1 MPPPSRHAVRE
12 AVDEKKKALI
22 QRVLAAHSNKK
33 DKPARLKADLPNLSI
48 ETAVAPATAV
58 VMPLILQEQY
68 GGAQIPIYREGEA
81 AACLAAPGLV
91 HLVNMYLEVARTK
104 SRRIIMLW
112 PAAPQTLLTVHAL
125 ATIERWRAGDKQGIR
140 GVTFPAKSNA
150 FHPLNHLH
158 FDREKV
164 LSLARDL
171 VELSGL
177 PNALVNRSMQEK
189 DAYHLALAS
198 LKPEQDEPF
207 NPTIGELL
215 PRFYAGTGFRKWTPC
230 TGHLLEHIA
239 ARLKRRAHKKAL
251 QSNCEIIGNAQ
262 TAPDAMFALDGRLSR
277 EELRTALV
285 ALGRAG
291 PPDVVLVNATRQV
304 RKGARGWLNQVTRFC
319 MLVEDVFAE
328 ADRPGI
334 LVITDEPHASYQLRE
349 QLSELNSK
357 RPREKRWQNAREYW
371 ISAICNG
378 VRGDGMLPAGV
389 ETVAPPVPREF
400 RVETVDTEANRVISR
415 LFRAAT
421 KIPGGREVAQPVLD
435 AAAYLSRLAALP
447 CGVSTLVDWLSSTTT
462 PEHARRVYSWS
473 TFHSALAA
481 FAQSGDCGPEQS
493 NIRECLKLGST
504 LYENYQEATPFA
516 LRLAELVGQSAVS
529 KKQRT
534 VIVYT
539 SAIYRR
545 LSQRFLAEYQ
555 HFPGD
560 IPFEQFSSRVQFIL
574 SAQLEETLSH
584 IGDAQLVFAGLDDDG
599 LRLLM
604 MDNRIE
610 KHTTILLTQRAGQYL
625 KGVLRP
631 LVENFQEFKQLKPR
645 MESVLRQLQALPDD
659 KSILSLGDFV
669 LPVFRTELIGESV
682 AETGAQDPDACKIF
696 LDDGHVLYRRPTHHV
711 YVYDP
716 ASEHATERGFRVC
729 EVQSLHEGDKL
740 FLMSTELREHVESV
754 LKEAGVPIEH
764 DKTFEAALRDYHRSI
779 SKRLLEHFPGKN
791 LTDQVRKLRVSILE
805 ANPKLTSD
813 FPAALSV
820 RHWVNLGESA
830 DTPFDQLLP
839 QAPMKEAHFAAF
851 ANALQFSSLEA
862 AYYWQRVIM
871 PIRNARRLDGR
882 HVSDLY
888 AHMLLHPESAMLHAN
903 IKRPTMKLL
912 FSKARNSVAAIESIV
927 FPSEMNKNE

>member
-1 MPPPSRHAVRE
+1 MPPPSRLAARN
-12 AVDEKKKALI
+12 AVDEKKKALL

-33 DKPARLKADLPNLSI
+33 DKAAPSKTELRTSLVDGVETPAATVQMLP
-48 ETAVAPATAV
+48 
-58 VMPLILQEQY
+58 LQHEQY
-68 GGAQIPIYREGEA
+68 GVAQIPIYREGEA
-81 AACLAAPGLV
+81 AACSAAPGLV
-91 HLVNMYLEVARTK
+91 HLVNMYLEAARTK
-104 SRRIIMLW
+104 SRRIVMLW

-125 ATIERWRAGDKQGIR
+125 ATLERWRAGDKQGIR
-140 GVTFPAKSNA
+140 GVTFPAKSNV
-150 FHPLNHLH
+150 FHLLNHLH
-158 FDREKV
+158 FDREKL

-198 LKPEQDEPF
+198 LRPEQDELF

-215 PRFYAGTGFRKWTPC
+215 PRFYAGTGFRKWVPC
-230 TGHLLEHIA
+230 SGHLLEHIA

-251 QSNCEIIGNAQ
+251 QSNCEIIGNAN

-277 EELRTALV
+277 DELRAALV
-285 ALGRAG
+285 ALGKAG

-304 RKGARGWLNQVTRFC
+304 RKGAHGWLNQVSRFC
-319 MLVEDVFAE
+319 MLVEEVFPGI
-328 ADRPGI
+328 DRPGI
-334 LVITDEPHASYQLRE
+334 LVITDEPHVSYQLRE
-349 QLSELNSK
+349 QLGELNNK
-357 RPREKRWQNAREYW
+357 RPREKRWQSSREYW

-389 ETVAPPVPREF
+389 ETVAAPVPREF
-400 RVETVDTEANRVISR
+400 RVETVDTEANRVITR
-415 LFRAAT
+415 LFRAAG
-421 KIPGGREVAQPVLD
+421 KIPGGKEVAQPVLD

-447 CGVSTLVDWLSSTTT
+447 CGVATLVDWLSSTTT
-462 PEHARRVYSWS
+462 SEHARRVYSWS
-473 TFHSALAA
+473 TFHSALVA
-481 FAQSGDCGPEQS
+481 FAQSGDCGSEQG
-493 NIRECLKLGST
+493 NIQECLKLGST
-504 LYENYQEATPFA
+504 LYQNYQEATPFA
-516 LRLAELVGQSAVS
+516 LRLAALVGQSAVS

-555 HFPGD
+555 HFPD
-560 IPFEQFSSRVQFIL
+560 DVPFEQFSDRVQFVL
-574 SAQLEETLSH
+574 SSQLEEILSH

-625 KGVLRP
+625 KGVMRP
-631 LVENFQEFKQLKPR
+631 LVENFPEFKQLKPR
-645 MESVLRQLQALPDD
+645 MESILRQLQALPDD
-659 KSILSLGDFV
+659 RSILSLGDFV
-669 LPVFRTELIGESV
+669 LPVFRTELIGESG
-682 AETGAQDPDACKIF
+682 AEIGALDPEACKII
-696 LDDGHVLYRRPTHHV
+696 LDNGQVLYRRPTHHV

-729 EVQSLHEGDKL
+729 EVQTLREGEKL
-740 FLMSTELREHVESV
+740 FLMSAELREHVESV

-764 DKTFEAALRDYHRSI
+764 DKTFEAALRDYHLAI
-779 SKRLLEHFPGKN
+779 SKRLQENFPGKT
-791 LTDQVRKLRVSILE
+791 LTDQVRQLRLSILE
-805 ANPKLTSD
+805 TNPKLERE

-820 RHWVNLGESA
+820 RNWVNLGESA

-839 QAPMKEAHFAAF
+839 QAPMKEAHFSAF
-851 ANALQFSSLEA
+851 ANALQFTSLEA

-912 FSKARNSVAAIESIV
+912 FSKARNNVATIESV
-927 FPSEMNKNE
+927 TFPLETNKNE